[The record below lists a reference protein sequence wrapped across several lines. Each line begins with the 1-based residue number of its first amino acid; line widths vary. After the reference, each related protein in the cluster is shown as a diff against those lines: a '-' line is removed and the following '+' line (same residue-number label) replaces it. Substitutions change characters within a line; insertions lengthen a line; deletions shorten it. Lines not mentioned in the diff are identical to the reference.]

1 MITADWRRAPDEK
14 RNLSPRHISVSS
26 ISDWLPDCTPKTIRT
41 DVIAGIALAGLLVP
55 EGMAY
60 AGIAGVPPQMGLY
73 AAMAGMFTYA
83 LFGTSRQLAVTP
95 TSSSAA
101 MLAALVAPIAV
112 GDSARYVALASG
124 AAIAAGIIF
133 LVGGLLKLGAVSEF
147 ISKPVL
153 KGFVF
158 GLALTIMVKQAHKL
172 TGISAGQGNFFHLA
186 WHVIKSLKEL
196 SPWTCA
202 VGAIA
207 IAVMFLLGAVAPR
220 VPSALV
226 VLVLGVL
233 SVSWFGLKQHH
244 VEVVG
249 TIQAGMPSLTL
260 PRIGE
265 DQLADIFV
273 GAIGIVLVLTAESLA
288 AGRTFA
294 AKHKYEINPNQELC
308 AMGAANIASGV
319 FGGIIVGG
327 GMSGTAANDSAG
339 ARTQLSTITSSLFVA
354 LTLAYLLPL
363 ISDLPEAVLGAIVV
377 HAVAHLADIA
387 TLRYYAKLHSG
398 SIWGAL
404 VALLGVLQMGILKGL
419 IFAVALTLV
428 AVMRKL
434 STPQDS
440 VLGRLAGSG
449 NFVDVD
455 RHPEAEQI
463 PHLLIFRPNGM
474 LFFANANRIRNR
486 LRELTRQ
493 ADGPLH
499 AVLINLEASPEID
512 VTGLEMLEQ
521 LRGEL
526 QEWGIAL
533 YFARVA
539 DRVRDLFDRSA
550 FTEHVGLNRIFPGVD
565 SAVDAYLRDGA
576 SSNGT
581 RKEESDPAHG

>member
-1 MITADWRRAPDEK
+1 
-14 RNLSPRHISVSS
+14 
-26 ISDWLPDCTPKTIRT
+26 
-41 DVIAGIALAGLLVP
+41 
-55 EGMAY
+55 MAY

-95 TSSSAA
+95 ASSSAA
-101 MLAALVAPIAV
+101 MLAALAAPIAA
-112 GDSARYVALASG
+112 GASSRYVVLASG

-133 LVGGLLKLGAVSEF
+133 VVGGLLRLGAVSEF

-172 TGISAGQGNFFHLA
+172 TGISAGQGNFFHLV
-186 WHVIKSLKEL
+186 WHVITSLKEL

-207 IAVMFLLGAVAPR
+207 IAVMFLLDAVVPR

-249 TIQAGMPSLTL
+249 TIQAGMPSLSL

-265 DQLADIFV
+265 DQLVFV

-294 AKHKYEINPNQELC
+294 AKHKAEINPNQEIC
-308 AMGAANIASGV
+308 AMGAANITSGV

-339 ARTQLSTITSSLFVA
+339 ARSQLSTITSSLFVG

-377 HAVAHLADIA
+377 HAVAHLADIG
-387 TLRYYAKLHSG
+387 TLRYYARLHSG

-404 VALLGVLQMGILKGL
+404 VALFGVLQLGILKGL

-428 AVMRKL
+428 AVMRRL
-434 STPQDS
+434 SAPQDS

-474 LFFANANRIRNR
+474 LFFANANRIRSR
-486 LRELTRQ
+486 LRELTKQ
-493 ADGPLH
+493 TDGSLH

-512 VTGLEMLEQ
+512 VTSLEML
-521 LRGEL
+521 
-526 QEWGIAL
+526 
-533 YFARVA
+533 
-539 DRVRDLFDRSA
+539 
-550 FTEHVGLNRIFPGVD
+550 
-565 SAVDAYLRDGA
+565 
-576 SSNGT
+576 
-581 RKEESDPAHG
+581 

>member
-1 MITADWRRAPDEK
+1 MSRRA
-14 RNLSPRHISVSS
+14 ISQFLP
-26 ISDWLPDCTPKTIRT
+26 ISDWLPDCTPKTMRG

-83 LFGTSRQLAVTP
+83 LFGTSRQLAVTS

-112 GDSARYVALASG
+112 GDSTRYVVLASG

-172 TGISAGQGNFFHLA
+172 TGISAGQGNFFHLV
-186 WHVIKSLKEL
+186 WHVITSLNEANL
-196 SPWTCA
+196 WACA
-202 VGAIA
+202 IGAIA
-207 IAVMFLLGAVAPR
+207 IAVMVLLGAFAPR

-233 SVSWFGLKQHH
+233 SVSWFGLQQHE

-249 TIQAGMPSLTL
+249 TIQAGMPSVSL

-265 DQLADIFV
+265 DQLADVFV

-294 AKHKYEINPNQELC
+294 AKHKSEINPNQELC
-308 AMGAANIASGV
+308 AMGAANIASGLL
-319 FGGIIVGG
+319 GGIIVGG
-327 GMSGTAANDSAG
+327 GMSGTAANDSSG
-339 ARTQLSTITSSLFVA
+339 ARTQLSTITSSIFVG

-363 ISDLPEAVLGAIVV
+363 IRNLPEAVLGAIVV
-377 HAVAHLADIA
+377 HAVAHLADVG
-387 TLRYYAKLHSG
+387 TLKYYAKLRSG
-398 SIWGAL
+398 SFWVAL
-404 VALLGVLQMGILKGL
+404 VALFGVLQMGILRGL
-419 IFAVALTLV
+419 IFAVGITLV
-428 AVMRKL
+428 IVMRKV
-434 STPQDS
+434 SAPQDS

-455 RHPEAEQI
+455 GHPEAEQI
-463 PHLLIFRPNGM
+463 PHLLIFRPNGI

-486 LRELTRQ
+486 LRELTRS
-493 ADGPLH
+493 ADVPVR
-499 AVLINLEASPEID
+499 AVLMNLEASPEID
-512 VTGLEMLEQ
+512 VTSLEMLEQ
-521 LRGEL
+521 LRCQLEASGV
-526 QEWGIAL
+526 AL

-539 DRVRDLFDRSA
+539 DRVRNLFDRSG
-550 FTEHVGLNRIFPGVD
+550 FTERVGANRIFPGVD
-565 SAVDAYLRDGA
+565 SAVNAFLKDTASLDGVHA
-576 SSNGT
+576 V
-581 RKEESDPAHG
+581 KSDRAHV

>member
-1 MITADWRRAPDEK
+1 MSRRA
-14 RNLSPRHISVSS
+14 ISRFLPVA
-26 ISDWLPDCTPKTIRT
+26 DWLPASTPKTIRA

-73 AAMAGMFTYA
+73 ASMAGMFVYA

-101 MLAALVAPIAV
+101 MLAALVAPIAS

-133 LVGGLLKLGAVSEF
+133 LAGGLLKLGAVSEF

-172 TGISAGQGNFFHLA
+172 TGISSGQGNFFHLV
-186 WHVIKSLKEL
+186 WHVITSLKEL

-207 IAVMFLLGAVAPR
+207 ITVMFLLGIFVPR

-233 SVSWFGLKQHH
+233 YVSWFSLKQHD

-260 PRIGE
+260 PRIGQD
-265 DQLADIFV
+265 DQADLFV

-294 AKHKYEINPNQELC
+294 AKNKYEINPNQELC
-308 AMGAANIASGV
+308 AMGAANIASGLL
-319 FGGIIVGG
+319 GGIIVGG
-327 GMSGTAANDSAG
+327 GMSGSAANDSGG
-339 ARTQLSTITSSLFVA
+339 ARTQLSTITSSLFVG

-363 ISDLPEAVLGAIVV
+363 IRNLPEAVLGAIVV
-377 HAVAHLADIA
+377 HAVAHLADVG
-387 TLRYYAKLHSG
+387 TLRYYARLRGG

-404 VALLGVLQMGILKGL
+404 IALFGVLQMGILKGL

-428 AVMRKL
+428 AVMRRL
-434 STPQDS
+434 CAPQDS

-449 NFVDVD
+449 NFVDVE

-474 LFFANANRIRNR
+474 LFFANANRIRNHV
-486 LRELTRQ
+486 RELTSSG
-493 ADGPLH
+493 DVPLR
-499 AVLINLEASPEID
+499 AVVINLEASPEID
-512 VTGLEMLEQ
+512 VTSLEMLEQ
-521 LRGEL
+521 LRSEL
-526 QEWGIAL
+526 EGSGIAL

-539 DRVRDLFDRSA
+539 DRVRDLFERSG
-550 FTEHVGLNRIFPGVD
+550 FIERVGSNRILPGVD
-565 SAVDAYLRDGA
+565 SAVNAFLKDG
-576 SSNGT
+576 T
-581 RKEESDPAHG
+581 TSD

>member
-1 MITADWRRAPDEK
+1 MSRRA
-14 RNLSPRHISVSS
+14 ISQFLP
-26 ISDWLPDCTPKTIRT
+26 IGDWLPACTPKTIRT

-73 AAMAGMFTYA
+73 AAMAGMFVYA
-83 LFGTSRQLAVTP
+83 LFGTSRQLAVTS

-101 MLAALVAPIAV
+101 MLAALVAPIVV
-112 GDSARYVALASG
+112 GDPARYVVLASG

-158 GLALTIMVKQAHKL
+158 GLALTIMVKQTHKL
-172 TGISAGQGNFFHLA
+172 TGVSSGQGNFFRLV
-186 WHVIKSLKEL
+186 WHVITSLNEL

-207 IAVMFLLGAVAPR
+207 IAVMFLLGAFAPR

-233 SVSWFGLKQHH
+233 SVSWLGLKQHH

-249 TIQAGMPSLTL
+249 TIQAGMPSLSL

-265 DQLADIFV
+265 DQLADVFV

-308 AMGAANIASGV
+308 AMGAANIASGL

-327 GMSGTAANDSAG
+327 GMSGTAANDSGG
-339 ARTQLSTITSSLFVA
+339 ARTQLSTITSSLFVG

-363 ISDLPEAVLGAIVV
+363 IRNLPEAVLGAIVV
-377 HAVAHLADIA
+377 HAVAHLADVD
-387 TLRYYAKLHSG
+387 TLKHYAKLRSG
-398 SIWGAL
+398 SLWGAL
-404 VALLGVLQMGILKGL
+404 IALLGVLQMGILKGL

-434 STPQDS
+434 SAPQDS
-440 VLGRLAGSG
+440 VLGRLAGSQ

-455 RHPEAEQI
+455 RHPDAEQI

-474 LFFANANRIRNR
+474 LFFANANRIRNH
-486 LRELTRQ
+486 LRELTKQ
-493 ADGPLH
+493 SGKSLH

-512 VTGLEMLEQ
+512 VTSLEMLEQ
-521 LRGEL
+521 LQSEL
-526 QEWGIAL
+526 AESGVAL

-539 DRVRDLFDRSA
+539 DRVRDLFDRSG
-550 FTEHVGLNRIFPGVD
+550 FTERVESNRVFPGVD
-565 SAVDAYLRDGA
+565 SAVNAFLKDDAHPEKREQIHA
-576 SSNGT
+576 
-581 RKEESDPAHG
+581 

>member
-1 MITADWRRAPDEK
+1 MSRRA
-14 RNLSPRHISVSS
+14 ISRFLP
-26 ISDWLPDCTPKTIRT
+26 ISDWLPRSTQKTIRA

-73 AAMAGMFTYA
+73 AAMVGMFVYA
-83 LFGTSRQLAVTP
+83 LFGTSRQLAVTS

-112 GDSARYVALASG
+112 GDSARYVVLASG

-133 LVGGLLKLGAVSEF
+133 LAGGLLKLGAVSEF

-172 TGISAGQGNFFHLA
+172 TGISSGQGNFFHLV
-186 WHVIKSLKEL
+186 WHVITSLKEANL
-196 SPWTCA
+196 WACA
-202 VGAIA
+202 VGAIT
-207 IAVMFLLGAVAPR
+207 IAVMFLLSAYAPR

-226 VLVLGVL
+226 VLVFGVL
-233 SVSWFGLKQHH
+233 SVSWFGLTQHD

-249 TIQAGMPSLTL
+249 TIQAGMPSLSL

-265 DQLADIFV
+265 DQLADVFV

-294 AKHKYEINPNQELC
+294 AKHKYEIDPNQELC
-308 AMGAANIASGV
+308 AMGAANITSGL

-327 GMSGTAANDSAG
+327 GMSGTAANDSGG
-339 ARTQLSTITSSLFVA
+339 ARTQLSTITSSIFVG
-354 LTLAYLLPL
+354 LTLTYLLPL
-363 ISDLPEAVLGAIVV
+363 IRNLPEAVLGAIVV
-377 HAVAHLADIA
+377 HAVAHLADID
-387 TLRYYAKLHSG
+387 TLKYYARLRSG

-404 VALLGVLQMGILKGL
+404 VALFGVLQMGILKGL

-428 AVMRKL
+428 GVMRKL
-434 STPQDS
+434 SAPQDS
-440 VLGRLAGSG
+440 VLGRLGNSG

-455 RHPEAEQI
+455 RHPEAEQA

-474 LFFANANRIRNR
+474 LFFANANRVRNH
-486 LRELTRQ
+486 LRELTKQSDR
-493 ADGPLH
+493 PLH

-512 VTGLEMLEQ
+512 VTSLEMLEQ
-521 LRGEL
+521 LRSEL
-526 QEWGIAL
+526 EGSGVSL

-539 DRVRDLFDRSA
+539 DRVRDLFDRSG
-550 FTEHVGLNRIFPGVD
+550 FTERIGSHRIFPGVD
-565 SAVDAYLRDGA
+565 SAVSAFLKDDDRAEKLDQ
-576 SSNGT
+576 
-581 RKEESDPAHG
+581 AHA